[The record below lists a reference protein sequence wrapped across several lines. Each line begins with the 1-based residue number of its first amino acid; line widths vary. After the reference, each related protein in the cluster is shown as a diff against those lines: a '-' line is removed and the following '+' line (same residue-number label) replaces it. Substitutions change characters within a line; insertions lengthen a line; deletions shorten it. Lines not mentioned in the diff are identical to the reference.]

1 MNVDEQLFQRLSADT
16 ALAALV
22 GTRIFPL
29 LAPQDAGL
37 PFIRYQLVSRV
48 AEEALD
54 AVSTLASYRFQID
67 AYAATYASAGAVQA
81 RMKALLNG
89 WAPEDGPIIR
99 SVLINVTDRHEGDDA
114 RKLYRTSQDY
124 QITADES

>member
-1 MNVDEQLFQRLSADT
+1 MSVDEQLYARLRDDA

-29 LAPQDAGL
+29 LAPQDAPL

-48 AEEALD
+48 ADEALD

-67 AYAATYASAGAVQA
+67 AYGATYASARAVQA
-81 RMKALLNG
+81 RMKELLNG
-89 WAPEDGPIIR
+89 WAPDTGPIER